1 MSKLSWL
8 YHALIS
14 SNLSNIKILGKLLPS
29 HFILYNDSNS
39 TNFSIYMANS
49 LTWLS
54 PPTEFNRHD
63 SLVKQAER
71 AKQSELAKEARAKK
85 TLEEIER
92 INAKSSLKHE
102 QLMNDIS
109 GNEVFTGQCTLQEE
123 LEKNHQAVLLLTE
136 EDSFHT
142 IKNLIDDRYHQK
154 GQIPSTLIL
163 KDIDKT
169 KTWAEYLATGF
180 GAVKLAQAFGDFGV
194 TARYSV
200 IKGKTRVSIATRNNG
215 QQMLRHVLIKGMR
228 FKVNGKK
235 TYAID
240 NPKVVQLGIAPTQR
254 ISAGLKAGTMTM
266 IISAAINT
274 NDLIFN
280 DDYDFYDWFG
290 NVGTDFIK
298 TAIALYGAEFIVGM
312 FVAVGSGAI
321 AIVAIAAISIG
332 LSLILDRF
340 FEVKNVSEELTNAL
354 RKMQS

>member
-1 MSKLSWL
+1 
-8 YHALIS
+8 
-14 SNLSNIKILGKLLPS
+14 
-29 HFILYNDSNS
+29 
-39 TNFSIYMANS
+39 MANS

-71 AKQSELAKEARAKK
+71 AEQSELAKEARAKK

-109 GNEVFTGQCTLQEE
+109 GNGVFTGQCTLQEE

-200 IKGKTRVSIATRNNG
+200 IKGKTRVSIASRNNG
-215 QQMLRHVLIKGMR
+215 QQMLRHVLVNGMR
-228 FKVNGKK
+228 LKVNGKK

-240 NPKVVQLGIAPTQR
+240 NPKVVQLGLAPKQR
-254 ISAGLKAGTMTM
+254 ISTGIKAGAMTM

-290 NVGTDFIK
+290 NIGADFIK
-298 TAIALYGAEFIVGM
+298 TAIALYGTEIV
-312 FVAVGSGAI
+312 VGAI
-321 AIVAIAAISIG
+321 IG
-332 LSLILDRF
+332 LSGAVAIVSIAVISILLTLAIDDI
-340 FEVKNVSEELTNAL
+340 FEVKNVSGELTNAL
-354 RKMQS
+354 RKLQS

>member
-1 MSKLSWL
+1 MPK
-8 YHALIS
+8 
-14 SNLSNIKILGKLLPS
+14 
-29 HFILYNDSNS
+29 
-39 TNFSIYMANS
+39 S

-63 SLVKQAER
+63 SLVKQTER
-71 AKQSELAKEARAKK
+71 ANKSELAKEARAQK
-85 TLEEIER
+85 TLEQIER

-109 GNEVFTGQCTLQEE
+109 GNGVFTGQCTLQEE

-136 EDSFHT
+136 EDSFYT
-142 IKNLIDDRYHQK
+142 IKNLIDERYHQK

-163 KDIDKT
+163 KDIDKS
-169 KTWAEYLATGF
+169 KTWAEYLATGL
-180 GAVKLAQAFGDFGV
+180 GAIKLAQAFDDFGV

-215 QQMLRHVLIKGMR
+215 QQMLRHVLVNGMR
-228 FKVNGKK
+228 LKVNGKK

-240 NPKVVQLGIAPTQR
+240 NPKVVQLGLAPTQR
-254 ISAGLKAGTMTM
+254 ISAGIKAGAMTM

-290 NVGTDFIK
+290 NIRTDFIK
-298 TAIALYGAEFIVGM
+298 TAIALYGTEIVI
-312 FVAVGSGAI
+312 GAI
-321 AIVAIAAISIG
+321 IGAWGTIAILVIAAVSVT
-332 LSLILDRF
+332 LSFAIDKL
-340 FEVKNVSEELTNAL
+340 FEVNNVSRELTNAL
-354 RKMQS
+354 RKLQS

>member
-1 MSKLSWL
+1 
-8 YHALIS
+8 
-14 SNLSNIKILGKLLPS
+14 
-29 HFILYNDSNS
+29 
-39 TNFSIYMANS
+39 MAKS

-63 SLVKQAER
+63 SLIKETER
-71 AKQSELAKEARAKK
+71 AKKSELAKEARAQK
-85 TLEEIER
+85 TLEQIER

-109 GNEVFTGQCTLQEE
+109 GNGVFTGQCTLQEE

-136 EDSFHT
+136 EDSFYT
-142 IKNLIDDRYHQK
+142 IKNLIDERYHQK

-163 KDIDKT
+163 KDIDKS
-169 KTWAEYLATGF
+169 KTWAEYLATGL
-180 GAVKLAQAFGDFGV
+180 GAIKLAQAFGDFGV

-200 IKGKTRVSIATRNNG
+200 IKGKTRVSLTTRKNG
-215 QQMLRHVLIKGMR
+215 QQMLRHVLVNGMR
-228 FKVNGKK
+228 LKVNGKK

-240 NPKVVQLGIAPTQR
+240 NPKVVQLGLAPTQR
-254 ISAGLKAGTMTM
+254 ISAGIKAGAMTM

-298 TAIALYGAEFIVGM
+298 SALSIYGAELIVGLI
-312 FVAVGSGAI
+312 VGGTG
-321 AIVAIAAISIG
+321 VLPLVTIAAVSIA
-332 LSLILDRF
+332 LSVVLDPL
-340 FEVKNVSEELTNAL
+340 FEVKNVSGELTSAL
-354 RKMQS
+354 RKL